1 MSRNVI
7 SITEFFTALDAPLR
21 NRMWSWGALTDSTN
35 AVVFRVWDDESEI
48 INGKRRISIEEA
60 VMLAA
65 LFETDSDFWIN
76 VQASHDRW
84 EAQQLM
90 VEKSSV
96 QPIRA
101 LLAG

>member
-1 MSRNVI
+1 MDTILREPTTVGEMLSEEFLKPLNITQAKLGEALNLSRPRI
-7 SITEFFTALDAPLR
+7 A
-21 NRMWSWGALTDSTN
+21 
-35 AVVFRVWDDESEI
+35 EI
-48 INGKRRISIEEA
+48 ISGKRRISIEES

-84 EAQQLM
+84 EARQIMAAKTDL
-90 VEKSSV
+90 KS
-96 QPIRA
+96 IKA

>member
-1 MSRNVI
+1 MDTISREPTTVGEMLSEEFLKPLN
-7 SITEFFTALDAPLR
+7 ITQAKLGEALNLSRPRIA
-21 NRMWSWGALTDSTN
+21 
-35 AVVFRVWDDESEI
+35 EI
-48 INGKRRISIEEA
+48 ISGKRRISIEEA

-84 EAQQLM
+84 EARQLM
-90 VEKSSV
+90 AEKTSV
-96 QPIRA
+96 QPIKA